1 MASANPNTSKSF
13 EEFLKAHKYV
23 KGSDKPITHTRI
35 GDKNGGV
42 YAGAYSIPSEKMNT
56 FYDLYCAKAFP
67 DIATKGKKSNK
78 HLEYLT
84 EKQNDE
90 SGPILVDFDF
100 RYKIDIKER
109 QHSDG
114 HVTDIIDLYLQN
126 LKEMVEFNDTPFPVY
141 VFQKPNVNVIESD
154 NLTKDGIHMIV
165 GLDMKHEAQLFL
177 RSLVLKEIGDVWADL
192 PMVNSWESVLD
203 EGISAGYTN
212 WQLFGS
218 RKPGHESYQ
227 LTDLYSITY
236 DKDDGEFSF
245 NKNELKTINIRNH
258 MEKLSAKYGNHMK
271 LELNPEIKDKI
282 GMQTSKTSKPKR
294 EKKLLSPTQNVL
306 TADIISNYSAIKDEA
321 QLDSIIAAMLEN
333 ISSIDHHIEE
343 AHKFAMILPE
353 DYYGPGSYCKWI
365 RVAWALRNT
374 DHRLF
379 LTWLKF
385 TCQDNCRNTL
395 RGANGKFD
403 WSNVS
408 ELYDMWCEI
417 EHDKDGLTYKSILY
431 WAKNDAPRD
440 KYDEIRTST
449 VDHFIEQSCKDGGT
463 EFDLANVLL
472 QMYKDQFVCVN
483 IKNNIW
489 YEFKNHKWGEIDS
502 GITLRLAISKD
513 MHQRYTLKLENCFN
527 QMCALAD
534 DDPNKEKIRD
544 KARSLSDITKM
555 IKRANHKNNI
565 MREARDLF
573 YDSEFLDKQDEN
585 NNLICFS
592 NGVFDFNEN
601 VFRPGKP
608 EDYITQCTN
617 IDYIPLNDFKN
628 VDKKYIKEVQ
638 AFMEQLFPVKELRDY
653 MWEHLASTLI
663 GTNENQTFNI
673 YAGSGANGK
682 SKLVELMTLCLG
694 DYKGTVPIT
703 LVTQK
708 RNSIGGT
715 SSEVAQLK
723 GKRYAVMQEPSKGD
737 VINEGIVKELTGGD
751 PLQARHLYGHSFT
764 FIPSFK
770 LVVCTN
776 TLFDVKSTDDGTWR
790 RIRLCEYMSK
800 FKENPVDGDPDYP
813 YQFPIDKK
821 IDIKFQKW
829 KLPFISLLV
838 EIVKRTKGIVS
849 DCDIVMAKSNSYRK
863 DQDCINEFVE
873 EKVEKR
879 EGGKIKK
886 TEIYEVFKQWYALEH
901 GKNVPKGK
909 DLYEYMNKKFG
920 KYKGAWFDIG
930 IIYETEDDELE
941 DC

>member
-1 MASANPNTSKSF
+1 
-13 EEFLKAHKYV
+13 
-23 KGSDKPITHTRI
+23 
-35 GDKNGGV
+35 
-42 YAGAYSIPSEKMNT
+42 
-56 FYDLYCAKAFP
+56 
-67 DIATKGKKSNK
+67 
-78 HLEYLT
+78 
-84 EKQNDE
+84 
-90 SGPILVDFDF
+90 
-100 RYKIDIKER
+100 
-109 QHSDG
+109 
-114 HVTDIIDLYLQN
+114 
-126 LKEMVEFNDTPFPVY
+126 
-141 VFQKPNVNVIESD
+141 
-154 NLTKDGIHMIV
+154 
-165 GLDMKHEAQLFL
+165 
-177 RSLVLKEIGDVWADL
+177 
-192 PMVNSWESVLD
+192 
-203 EGISAGYTN
+203 
-212 WQLFGS
+212 
-218 RKPGHESYQ
+218 
-227 LTDLYSITY
+227 
-236 DKDDGEFSF
+236 
-245 NKNELKTINIRNH
+245 
-258 MEKLSAKYGNHMK
+258 
-271 LELNPEIKDKI
+271 
-282 GMQTSKTSKPKR
+282 
-294 EKKLLSPTQNVL
+294 
-306 TADIISNYSAIKDEA
+306 
-321 QLDSIIAAMLEN
+321 
-333 ISSIDHHIEE
+333 
-343 AHKFAMILPE
+343 
-353 DYYGPGSYCKWI
+353 
-365 RVAWALRNT
+365 
-374 DHRLF
+374 
-379 LTWLKF
+379 
-385 TCQDNCRNTL
+385 
-395 RGANGKFD
+395 
-403 WSNVS
+403 
-408 ELYDMWCEI
+408 
-417 EHDKDGLTYKSILY
+417 
-431 WAKNDAPRD
+431 
-440 KYDEIRTST
+440 
-449 VDHFIEQSCKDGGT
+449 
-463 EFDLANVLL
+463 
-472 QMYKDQFVCVN
+472 MYKDQFVCVN

-489 YEFKNHKWGEIDS
+489 YEFKNHKWSEIDS

-513 MHQRYTLKLENCFN
+513 MHQRYTLKIFDCIEKMN
-527 QMCALAD
+527 ALAD
-534 DDPNKEKIRD
+534 DDPNKEKIHK
-544 KARSLSDITKM
+544 KAQILSDITKM

-617 IDYIPLNDFKN
+617 IDYIPLNEFKN
-628 VDKKYIKEVQ
+628 ADKKYIKEVQ

-703 LVTQK
+703 LITQK

-838 EIVKRTKGIVS
+838 EIAKRTKGIVS